1 MFKKF
6 VAILTTPIVIKGIQ
20 EILFSKKEPLPIIK
34 ILENISTDIDNEILK
49 IADKKQAKPIGG
61 EVFFYIDD
69 STKNVI
75 IEWDFYFENKKETSE
90 DLIKIHSKKFIKSS
104 YILESD
110 YLSLKDNKRTFPIIA
125 PSKK

>member
-61 EVFFYIDD
+61 EVFF
-69 STKNVI
+69 
-75 IEWDFYFENKKETSE
+75 
-90 DLIKIHSKKFIKSS
+90 
-104 YILESD
+104 ILMIAQKM
-110 YLSLKDNKRTFPIIA
+110 LSLNGIFILKI
-125 PSKK
+125 KKKLRKI